1 MAKINCSFSEIYNYD
16 LQKNVILIQNY
27 QILRRMKSTSF
38 ERKYIAKDIRN
49 NKKRIIRKIKK
60 SAQLEKTLGEAIVY
74 KRLKC
79 ENLIQGVLDFFIEN
93 KELYIVMDYFDED
106 KTLANYLTEEIPP
119 FQTIINWYLD
129 LAFSVDYLHL
139 HNQSHGK
146 IKADN
151 IFINENNRLVLGEM
165 AFTQENETKCKES
178 DIETLYNLFSE
189 KYPEIHE
196 LKLNNHK
203 SIRDFLKDMIKHK
216 NCYLEKATQFA
227 KMTREPINA
236 QSKLPLK
243 ILHCQDQYISGSI
256 DLSYFM
262 GRD

>member
-1 MAKINCSFSEIYNYD
+1 METIGNFQNETFSYD
-16 LQKNVILIQNY
+16 SNLSSRIQNY

-60 SAQLEKTLGEAIVY
+60 STQLEKTLGEAIVY

-189 KYPEIHE
+189 NFPEIHE
-196 LKLNNHK
+196 LELNYHK
-203 SIRDFLKDMIKHK
+203 SIRDFLKNMIKHK